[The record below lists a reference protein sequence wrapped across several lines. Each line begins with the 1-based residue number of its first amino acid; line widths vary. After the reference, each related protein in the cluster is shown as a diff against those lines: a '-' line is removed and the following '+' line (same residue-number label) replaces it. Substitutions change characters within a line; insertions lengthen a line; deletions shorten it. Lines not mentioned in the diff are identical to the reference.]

1 MTTSE
6 LAERGVRFKSTARV
20 DSESLKEV
28 ATRSYLPYTIFAHVF
43 SALIVCFGLIW
54 YLTGGQI
61 VVLIGLCVGHD
72 TLFLQHSAAPTT
84 VLIAKDRVLGHNPVQ
99 ALYLA
104 KTGYSRFKKE
114 LGPGQ

>member
-1 MTTSE
+1 M
-6 LAERGVRFKSTARV
+6 
-20 DSESLKEV
+20 
-28 ATRSYLPYTIFAHVF
+28 
-43 SALIVCFGLIW
+43 
-54 YLTGGQI
+54 
-61 VVLIGLCVGHD
+61 GHD